1 MNRKHQGALAEI
13 IATAWLLKEGYEVFR
28 NVSSHGLI
36 DIVAIRADEILR
48 LDVKTIKVGETRP
61 RLSQD
66 QIDHGVK
73 LLIADTQ
80 TGICRIEY
88 SPIARAATIPISCLE
103 CQKPIPRAKLSQKFC
118 SNGRCRNRF
127 HFSRRRKARE
137 TAQGLVIL
145 ASGLVG

>member
-1 MNRKHQGALAEI
+1 MDRKHQGALAEI
-13 IATAWLLKEGYEVFR
+13 IAAAWLLKEGYEVFR

-66 QIDHGVK
+66 QIDRGVK
-73 LLIADTQ
+73 LLIVDPK
-80 TGICRIEY
+80 TGVCRIEY
-88 SPIARAATIPISCLE
+88 SPRPRAATVPISCLE
-103 CQKPIPRAKLSQKFC
+103 CQEPIPRAKLSQKFC
-118 SNGRCRNRF
+118 SKGQCRNRF

-137 TAQGLVIL
+137 MAQGLVIS
-145 ASGLVG
+145 ASGRVG